1 MLQLIAEMRLFQL
14 QLGYYTFCSKR
25 HIFCVIFTSMNDFVT
40 RTVCL
45 VMLNDKQEAILIAA
59 GLRLMLFMYC
69 ACNLFALEET
79 F

>member
-1 MLQLIAEMRLFQL
+1 
-14 QLGYYTFCSKR
+14 
-25 HIFCVIFTSMNDFVT
+25 MNDFVT